1 MRLFGK
7 RISKPSPHWGFW
19 RWYDIVLDDVLY
31 LTRLNII
38 QTPWFSVK
46 LHWIHRPDP
55 DRDLHD
61 HPWPFAAFVLR
72 GGYYEYESL
81 NPTIHEGTLRNI
93 RWFNYKDTKTAHRI
107 SYVKPKTLTLVV
119 TGPRSTIKEWGF
131 FDKDTF
137 DYTPW
142 QEYEEAKK

>member
-1 MRLFGK
+1 MRLFGN
-7 RISKPSPHWGFW
+7 RISKPSPRWGLW
-19 RWYDIVLDDVLY
+19 RWYDIVLNDVLY

-38 QTPWFSVK
+38 QTPCFSVK

-55 DRDLHD
+55 DRDIHD
-61 HPWPFAAFVLR
+61 HPWPFMAFVLR
-72 GGYYEYESL
+72 GGYVEYAST
-81 NPTIHEGTLRNI
+81 NPHTCSGRRRVIN
-93 RWFNYKDTKTAHRI
+93 WFNHKNIYTAHRI
-107 SYVKPKTLTLVV
+107 SYVKPNTLTLIF

-137 DYTPW
+137 EYTPW